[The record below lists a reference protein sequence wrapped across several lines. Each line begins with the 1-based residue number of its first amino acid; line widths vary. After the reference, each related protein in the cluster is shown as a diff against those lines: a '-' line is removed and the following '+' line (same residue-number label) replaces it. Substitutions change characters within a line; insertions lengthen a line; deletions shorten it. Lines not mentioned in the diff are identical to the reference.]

1 MSGYMS
7 PQDAATYWAG
17 REFKKFVVELE
28 SGPKN
33 KPEREVKYVR
43 ARTREGAIRCARAN
57 AFRIKSPRR
66 VSCRLATA
74 FDLGC
79 THTDT
84 PTGAAING

>member
-1 MSGYMS
+1 MNDYMS
-7 PQDAATYWAG
+7 PQDAVTYWAQ

-28 SGPKN
+28 RGPKR

-43 ARTREGAIRCARAN
+43 SRDRDGAIRCARAN
-57 AFRIKSPRR
+57 AFRIKSPSR

-79 THTDT
+79 THT
-84 PTGAAING
+84 GAIVNG